1 MKAEGWAEQALL
13 WSESKP
19 NGLSGGGH
27 HLSKYL
33 SQRMKV
39 SFELGLRGA
48 ELCCLPPSRACSFND
63 SLWVADHKVLH
74 FVLASCPQ
82 SQRRGSGVWMRML
95 RYSWQE
101 PESTLVV
108 VFSSDASGCR
118 GAVRLGQSPRLF
130 KVWSLLSKEEAEPF
144 PLGVRVL
151 SNRCAVAGGVKER

>member
-48 ELCCLPPSRACSFND
+48 ELCSLPPSSACSFND
-63 SLWVADHKVLH
+63 SLWVADIK
-74 FVLASCPQ
+74 SCT
-82 SQRRGSGVWMRML
+82 S
-95 RYSWQE
+95 
-101 PESTLVV
+101 
-108 VFSSDASGCR
+108 FSPHICRAKGKAQGFGC
-118 GAVRLGQSPRLF
+118 AHA
-130 KVWSLLSKEEAEPF
+130 LLPMA
-144 PLGVRVL
+144 R
-151 SNRCAVAGGVKER
+151 A